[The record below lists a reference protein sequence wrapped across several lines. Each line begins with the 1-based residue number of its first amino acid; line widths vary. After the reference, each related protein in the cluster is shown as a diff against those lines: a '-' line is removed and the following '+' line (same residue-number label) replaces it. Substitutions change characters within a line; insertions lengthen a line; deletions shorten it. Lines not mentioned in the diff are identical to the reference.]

1 MYPFQQNAPESY
13 TPSELAEILK
23 VKTSTIY
30 AWISRREIAS
40 VKCGTSRFITLLQIQ
55 ELYKNR
61 QISDF
66 IDRTY
71 ADGPKR

>member
-30 AWISRREIAS
+30 AWISRGELQSTRT
-40 VKCGTSRFITLLQIQ
+40 GYSRAITKAQLQNFI
-55 ELYKNR
+55 
-61 QISDF
+61 ISRDSGKYNF
-66 IDRTY
+66 ALAHIR
-71 ADGPKR
+71 